1 MAINFGDILGGLGAA
16 YGGTAQQYAQG
27 IQQREQ
33 GLTERKRAE
42 LEARQ
47 RALYEDANT
56 AFNFLSDTN
65 PELTN
70 EMRADNIARLAE
82 DRLDALSNYADTE
95 DEQLETMQV
104 LELAN
109 QMKDGTDPTAVTRLA
124 QILTPAYSIY
134 QQRYAPQ
141 RQQQSSETNALGQ
154 RVYTTGPNAG
164 QVVPGFEATTVE
176 KTPESIR
183 VLEARAA
190 QLYEPGSDEFKNFI
204 ARGGPV
210 NEVAPQDV
218 YAESEAMRKEFN
230 SLKPVQ
236 DFALQS
242 SAYGRLAA
250 SAADPSPAGDLAL
263 IFNYMKVLDPGSTVR
278 EGEAASIRNA
288 GNVPQRVIA
297 QYNSLFSGEGSLSE
311 EQRADVLNRAG
322 SLYNAAESSFDKVF
336 TRYSGI
342 AERRNLP
349 IEDVLIDYRYT
360 QPSGNA
366 TAQPGALRFFNT
378 EAEVI
383 ASGLPSGTLVEMPDP
398 SNPNIINQVKVP

>member
-1 MAINFGDILGGLGAA
+1 MAINFGDVLGGLGAA
-16 YGGTAQQYAQG
+16 YGGRAQEYAQG

-47 RALYEDANT
+47 RAMYQDGYQAFMMLGDPDKNGDENIDGIISLANDRLEMLSTFPDADPSDTMEVLNLASAAKAGDPFALPKLTQILYGAANT
-56 AFNFLSDTN
+56 AVSMGL
-65 PELTN
+65 
-70 EMRADNIARLAE
+70 
-82 DRLDALSNYADTE
+82 
-95 DEQLETMQV
+95 V
-104 LELAN
+104 
-109 QMKDGTDPTAVTRLA
+109 
-124 QILTPAYSIY
+124 
-134 QQRYAPQ
+134 PQ

-154 RVYTTGPNAG
+154 RVYTSGPNVG

-176 KTPESIR
+176 KVPESIR
-183 VLEARAA
+183 ALESRAA

-210 NEVAPQDV
+210 NDVAPQNV
-218 YAESEAMRKEFN
+218 YAESESMRKEFN

-322 SLYNAAESSFDKVF
+322 SLYKAAESSFDKVF

-342 AERRNLP
+342 AERRKLP
-349 IEDVLIDYRYT
+349 VEDVLIDYRYT

-398 SNPNIINQVKVP
+398 NNPNIINQVKVP

>member
-1 MAINFGDILGGLGAA
+1 MAINFGDVLGGLGAA
-16 YGGTAQQYAQG
+16 MGGTAQQYAQG

-33 GLTERKRAE
+33 GLTERKRVE

-47 RALYEDANT
+47 KAMYQDGYQAFQMLSDGNLDGIIDLANDRLEMLATFPDANP
-56 AFNFLSDTN
+56 SDTMEILQN
-65 PELTN
+65 AEAAKAGDPMAIRNLS
-70 EMRADNIARLAE
+70 MKLAG
-82 DRLDALSNYADTE
+82 AA
-95 DEQLETMQV
+95 Q
-104 LELAN
+104 
-109 QMKDGTDPTAVTRLA
+109 TA
-124 QILTPAYSIY
+124 
-134 QQRYAPQ
+134 QRMGLVPQ
-141 RQQQSSETNALGQ
+141 RQEQSSETNALGQ
-154 RVYTTGPNAG
+154 RVYTTGPNVG
-164 QVVPGFEATTVE
+164 TIVPGFEATTVE

-183 VLEARAA
+183 VLEERAA
-190 QLYEPGSDEFKNFI
+190 QLYDRGSDEFKNFI

-210 NEVAPQDV
+210 NDVAPQNV
-218 YAESEAMRKEFN
+218 YSESEAMRKEFN

-236 DFALQS
+236 DFSLQS

-311 EQRADVLNRAG
+311 EQRADVVNR
-322 SLYNAAESSFDKVF
+322 SKKLYESAEENFGKIYEQ
-336 TRYSGI
+336 YSGI
-342 AERRNLP
+342 ANRRRLP
-349 IEDVLIDYRYT
+349 IEDVLVDYRYT
-360 QPSGNA
+360 QPPGNG
-366 TAQPGALRFFNT
+366 TAQPAPLPFFNT

-398 SNPNIINQVKVP
+398 NNPNIINQVKVP

>member
-16 YGGTAQQYAQG
+16 YGGRAQEYAQG

-47 RALYEDANT
+47 RAMYQDGYQAFMMLGDPDKDGDENLDGIISLANDRLEMLSTFQDADPSDTMEVLNLASAAKAGDSSALPRLTQILYGAANT
-56 AFNFLSDTN
+56 AVNMGL
-65 PELTN
+65 
-70 EMRADNIARLAE
+70 
-82 DRLDALSNYADTE
+82 
-95 DEQLETMQV
+95 V
-104 LELAN
+104 
-109 QMKDGTDPTAVTRLA
+109 
-124 QILTPAYSIY
+124 
-134 QQRYAPQ
+134 PQ

-154 RVYTTGPNAG
+154 RVYTSGPNVG

-183 VLEARAA
+183 VLEERAA

-218 YAESEAMRKEFN
+218 YAESESMRKEFN
-230 SLKPVQ
+230 SLKTVQ

-311 EQRADVLNRAG
+311 EQRADVLDRAG
-322 SLYNAAESSFDKVF
+322 SLYNAAESSFNKVF
-336 TRYSGI
+336 TRFSGI

-360 QPSGNA
+360 PPVTSGAPINVPQSA
-366 TAQPGALRFFNT
+366 IDAGVSPAEWSNMTT
-378 EAEVI
+378 EQRGVF
-383 ASGLPSGTLVEMPDP
+383 P
-398 SNPNIINQVKVP
+398 

>member
-1 MAINFGDILGGLGAA
+1 MAINFGDVLGGLGAA
-16 YGGTAQQYAQG
+16 YGGRAQEYAQG

-47 RALYEDANT
+47 KAMYQDGYQAFMLLGDPDKDGDENLDGIISLANDRLEMLSTFDNVDPSDTLKVRSLATAARAGDPFALSELTKILYGAANT
-56 AFNFLSDTN
+56 AIS
-65 PELTN
+65 
-70 EMRADNIARLAE
+70 MGI
-82 DRLDALSNYADTE
+82 
-95 DEQLETMQV
+95 V
-104 LELAN
+104 
-109 QMKDGTDPTAVTRLA
+109 
-124 QILTPAYSIY
+124 
-134 QQRYAPQ
+134 PQ
-141 RQQQSSETNALGQ
+141 RQEQSSETNALGQ
-154 RVYTTGPNAG
+154 RVYTTGPNVG
-164 QVVPGFEATTVE
+164 TIVPGFEATTVE

-183 VLEARAA
+183 VLEERAA
-190 QLYEPGSDEFKNFI
+190 QLYDRGSDEFKNFI

-210 NEVAPQDV
+210 NDVAPQNV
-218 YAESEAMRKEFN
+218 YSESEAMRKEFN

-236 DFALQS
+236 DFSLQS

-311 EQRADVLNRAG
+311 EQRADVVNR
-322 SLYNAAESSFDKVF
+322 SKKLYESAEENFGKIYEQ
-336 TRYSGI
+336 YSGI
-342 AERRNLP
+342 ANRRRLP
-349 IEDVLIDYRYT
+349 IEDVLVDYRYT
-360 QPSGNA
+360 QPLGNG
-366 TAQPGALRFFNT
+366 TAQPAPLPFFNT

-398 SNPNIINQVKVP
+398 NNPNIINQVKVP

>member
-1 MAINFGDILGGLGAA
+1 MAINFGDVLGGLGAA
-16 YGGTAQQYAQG
+16 MGGTAQQYAQG
-27 IQQREQ
+27 IRQREQ

-47 RALYEDANT
+47 KAMYQDGYQ
-56 AFNFLSDTN
+56 AFQMLSDGN
-65 PELTN
+65 L
-70 EMRADNIARLAE
+70 DGIIDLAN
-82 DRLDALSNYADTE
+82 DRLEILSTFQDADPRDTMEILQNAEAAKAGDPMAIRNLS
-95 DEQLETMQV
+95 MK
-104 LELAN
+104 LAGAA
-109 QMKDGTDPTAVTRLA
+109 QTA
-124 QILTPAYSIY
+124 
-134 QQRYAPQ
+134 QRMGLVPQ
-141 RQQQSSETNALGQ
+141 RQEQSSETNALGQ

-164 QVVPGFEATTVE
+164 KVVPGFEATTVE

-190 QLYEPGSDEFKNFI
+190 QLYEPGSDDFKNFI

-210 NEVAPQDV
+210 NDVVPQNV
-218 YAESEAMRKEFN
+218 YSESESMRKEFN

-236 DFALQS
+236 DFSLQS

-297 QYNSLFSGEGSLSE
+297 QYNSLFSGEGSLSK

-322 SLYNAAESSFDKVF
+322 SLYKAAESSFDNVYR
-336 TRYSGI
+336 RYSGI

-360 QPSGNA
+360 QPLGNG
-366 TAQPGALRFFNT
+366 TAQPATLQFFNT

-398 SNPNIINQVKVP
+398 NNPNIINQVKVP